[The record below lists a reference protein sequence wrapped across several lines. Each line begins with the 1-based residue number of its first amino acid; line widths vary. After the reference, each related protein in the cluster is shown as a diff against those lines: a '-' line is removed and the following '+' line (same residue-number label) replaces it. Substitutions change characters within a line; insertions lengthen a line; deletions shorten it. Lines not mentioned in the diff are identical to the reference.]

1 MIIFEHVKNKIMTE
15 KDLHILGFI
24 KVEVPA
30 EESGENPYHYY
41 IYEFTK
47 GLEFISQDSDSVVE
61 DEWWIE
67 FFNTEISVRFYDI
80 VEVQKLISIF
90 EKAKVKTT

>member
-1 MIIFEHVKNKIMTE
+1 MTE
-15 KDLHILGFI
+15 KELQMLGFA
-24 KVEVPA
+24 KVEVSA
-30 EESGENPYHYY
+30 EESGENPYRYY

-47 GLEFISQDSDSVVE
+47 GLEFISQDSDSVVD

-67 FFNTEISVRFYDI
+67 FFNTEIPVRFYDI

-90 EKAKVKTT
+90 EKAKLKTK